1 MAEVVYVLTNEA
13 MPGIVKIGCTQS
25 DLATRVRSLFQTG
38 VPLPFEVFYAC
49 EVADCRFV
57 ERQLHDAFGDHR
69 VSKSREFFRI
79 APERVKAAL
88 LIGAKAEIKIGEE
101 IFENLPETSE
111 TASEVKAELEAA
123 KRRGRFKFSMIG
135 IKPGTELQL
144 ERDNKIVCRTVDE
157 NNHVEYLGQVLSISR
172 AALQA
177 VQSLGLEWD
186 NVSGPW
192 AWTYQGKRLDDIRRE
207 IEGLDDL

>member
-1 MAEVVYVLTNEA
+1 MAEIVYVLTNGA

-49 EVADCRFV
+49 EVSDCRFV

-79 APERVKAAL
+79 APERVRAAL
-88 LIGAKAEIKIGEE
+88 LIGAKTEIKIGEE

-111 TASEVKAELEAA
+111 TASEVKAEVEAA
-123 KRRGRFKFSMIG
+123 KRRGKFKFSMIG

-172 AALQA
+172 AALEA
-177 VQSLGLEWD
+177 IQSLGLEWD

-207 IEGLDDL
+207 IEGLDNL